1 MELYKVNSEKWKM
14 YLQKNQAVVYNF
26 IRFFVG

>member
-1 MELYKVNSEKWKM
+1 MELYEVNSENRKM

-26 IRFFVG
+26 IRLFVG